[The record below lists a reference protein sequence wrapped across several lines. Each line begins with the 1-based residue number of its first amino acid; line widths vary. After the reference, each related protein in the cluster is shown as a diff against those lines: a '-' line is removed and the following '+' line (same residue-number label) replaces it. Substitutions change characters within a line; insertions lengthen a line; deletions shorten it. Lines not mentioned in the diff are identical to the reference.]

1 MRTVVTGQEN
11 KDVCENEGYSSPEHT
26 EHEVL
31 PTAGVTGIFD
41 LHSGTRESGGLMFL
55 KYWNLNDES
64 PFHAEFTFSS
74 RNIYVLGSLYGGPD
88 FM

>member
-1 MRTVVTGQEN
+1 MTGQEN

-41 LHSGTRESGGLMFL
+41 LHSCTRESGGLMFL
-55 KYWNLNDES
+55 KY
-64 PFHAEFTFSS
+64 
-74 RNIYVLGSLYGGPD
+74 
-88 FM
+88 